1 MKVTTDVCRAASG
14 HVKQLAGCLAGQ
26 VVLYALLCAAGWT
39 TGTTLL
45 EISTFGFPSTV
56 LLAWFVAI
64 TYGLMFALPTLF
76 LLVILRLVAYVMSAK
91 ALRRTA
97 LVVLPLV
104 AVALP
109 IETPPS
115 TQYGAQLVIQFP
127 IQVAM
132 ALLLRPPAVM
142 SNDEDDELL
151 AAWGLTP
158 NPDAVGRMHWWYGLP
173 LVTLVWLVLLLASG
187 YPLLF
192 N

>member
-1 MKVTTDVCRAASG
+1 
-14 HVKQLAGCLAGQ
+14 
-26 VVLYALLCAAGWT
+26 
-39 TGTTLL
+39 L
-45 EISTFGFPSTV
+45 EVSTFGFPGSV
-56 LLAWFVAI
+56 LLAWFVAVA
-64 TYGLMFALPTLF
+64 YGLTFAFPTLF
-76 LLVILRLVAYVMSAK
+76 LLVMLRLAAYVMSAN

-104 AVALP
+104 VVALP

-127 IQVAM
+127 VQAAM
-132 ALLLRPPAVM
+132 ALLLRPPALV

-158 NPDAVGRMHWWYGLP
+158 NPTTVGRMQWWYGLP
-173 LVTLVWLVLLLASG
+173 LVTLVWLVLLLPGG